1 MLHATRRRLI
11 YLIYQLE
18 FQRLQKLGINT
29 PYMKKWQT
37 GTPNQ
42 GPPGAAAA

>member
-18 FQRLQKLGINT
+18 FQRLQKLGINK
-29 PYMKKWQT
+29 PYMSKWQT

-42 GPPGAAAA
+42 ERGAAAA